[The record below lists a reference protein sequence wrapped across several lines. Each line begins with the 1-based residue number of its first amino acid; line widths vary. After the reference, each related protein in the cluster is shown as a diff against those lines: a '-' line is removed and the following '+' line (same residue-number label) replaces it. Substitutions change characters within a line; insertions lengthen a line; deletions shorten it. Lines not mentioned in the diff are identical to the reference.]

1 MNSFL
6 PSLTHPQTFI
16 EGLQH
21 PRTGDM
27 AEYKRDHITAHKKFI
42 FQWRERDDTRV
53 MTKASRG
60 RYSMNRHMN
69 ERMEGVSHMNVGG
82 KRIPVTRSRVCK
94 GPEAG
99 I

>member
-1 MNSFL
+1 M
-6 PSLTHPQTFI
+6 
-16 EGLQH
+16 
-21 PRTGDM
+21 R
-27 AEYKRDHITAHKKFI
+27 
-42 FQWRERDDTRV
+42 
-53 MTKASRG
+53 KASRG